1 MEDGVRSPVVGDDLV
16 LDAGSGQRL
25 ARGTLRRERFVRHLV
40 TRTVPHLHTPA
51 RYRRGMSKQYLILIE
66 DLVREGRSER
76 EIDQIV
82 REVVAED
89 ERHDGVDDDTAS
101 ADLPAAA

>member
-1 MEDGVRSPVVGDDLV
+1 MRWAVVTSGEPGGVLE
-16 LDAGSGQRL
+16 L
-25 ARGTLRRERFVRHLV
+25 RHLV
-40 TRTVPHLHTPA
+40 TGTVPYLHTRP

-76 EIDQIV
+76 EIDEIV

-89 ERHDGVDDDTAS
+89 ERADAVDGDTAS
-101 ADLPAAA
+101 SDLPAAA

>member
-1 MEDGVRSPVVGDDLV
+1 
-16 LDAGSGQRL
+16 
-25 ARGTLRRERFVRHLV
+25 
-40 TRTVPHLHTPA
+40 
-51 RYRRGMSKQYLILIE
+51 MSKQYLILIE

-76 EIDQIV
+76 EIDEIV

-89 ERHDGVDDDTAS
+89 ERVDGAVEDVA